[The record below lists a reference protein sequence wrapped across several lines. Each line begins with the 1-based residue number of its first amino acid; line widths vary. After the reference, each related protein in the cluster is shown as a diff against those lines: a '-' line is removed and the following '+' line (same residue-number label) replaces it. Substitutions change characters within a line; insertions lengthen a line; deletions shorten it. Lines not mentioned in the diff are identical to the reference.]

1 MNPATYLKGSLRCK
15 WLRGHNYGNASH
27 YMARLSRRLERR
39 RKLRLWDYYSLG
51 KLVHYTVD
59 AFTSAHNDHFPAA
72 LQAHRE
78 YENRLQTYFLSY
90 LKRPSLPKLPAYGN
104 IMEAIRIHHDEY
116 ILEPADIRRDSR
128 YCVLV
133 TSLIV
138 CMLLA

>member
-1 MNPATYLKGSLRCK
+1 M
-15 WLRGHNYGNASH
+15 
-27 YMARLSRRLERR
+27 
-39 RKLRLWDYYSLG
+39 G

-59 AFTSAHNDHFPAA
+59 AFTSAHNDHFPAQ

-90 LKRPSLPKLPAYGN
+90 LKQSDVPRLPASGTV
-104 IMEAIRIHHDEY
+104 MDVIRSHHSRY
-116 ILEPADIRRDSR
+116 IEKPADIRRDSR